1 MKTTY
6 TYTDGGQKYC
16 DLAILYDGRSLF
28 INTLIHET
36 WIKFETITTTKLS
49 HETFLIAMD
58 RKLKRKP
65 MPMVLEH
72 PDGLSIPNTS
82 ILKRRNKDNELT
94 PITSAKTV
102 NFSQHP
108 DGQTNGYH
116 EASKE
121 NNEMCDDLD
130 RNGYKENKSYS
141 FNEDDYITTPEKQNI
156 FNWRRNRSHS
166 LPSKKFEKIF
176 VEGSRLF
183 VLRRSNAK
191 DTNMELPTFELR

>member
-1 MKTTY
+1 
-6 TYTDGGQKYC
+6 
-16 DLAILYDGRSLF
+16 
-28 INTLIHET
+28 
-36 WIKFETITTTKLS
+36 
-49 HETFLIAMD
+49 MD

-82 ILKRRNKDNELT
+82 ILKRRNKDNET
-94 PITSAKTV
+94 NSSAATKSV
-102 NFSQHP
+102 NFSNHQ
-108 DGQTNGYH
+108 GNQTNGSH
-116 EASKE
+116 EELNGIYEE
-121 NNEMCDDLD
+121 NNDSEQ
-130 RNGYKENKSYS
+130 NGHSNNNNYH
-141 FNEDDYITTPEKQNI
+141 FDEDDYITTPEQQKI

-191 DTNMELPTFELR
+191 DTNIELPTFELR